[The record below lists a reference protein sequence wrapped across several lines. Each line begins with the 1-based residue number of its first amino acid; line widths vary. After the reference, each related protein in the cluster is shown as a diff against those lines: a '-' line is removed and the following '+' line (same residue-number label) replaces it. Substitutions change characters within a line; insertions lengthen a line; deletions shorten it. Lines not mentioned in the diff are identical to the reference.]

1 MFHEKGASRLALRT
15 LERPQKSVAGVEGI
29 TNVVEV
35 LIISVFAFGITIV
48 STVVRTAA
56 RDA

>member
-1 MFHEKGASRLALRT
+1 MFRERRASRLALRT
-15 LERPQKSVAGVEGI
+15 LEWPQKSVAGVEGI

-35 LIISVFAFGITIV
+35 LIIFVFAFGITIV